1 LKIAFR
7 SFPDGFAEISCETK
21 TLSERTCFIAHD
33 FDQTMLPARDEQ
45 LAIQAKLNMLLGAE
59 IYDALFLGFECGVI
73 FEDVVH
79 VYVPG
84 ADAAVAIGI
93 AYPQHVARAVASVMK
108 LPIRDVH
115 VLPRNYSDV

>member
-1 LKIAFR
+1 
-7 SFPDGFAEISCETK
+7 
-21 TLSERTCFIAHD
+21 
-33 FDQTMLPARDEQ
+33 MLPARDEQ
-45 LAIQAKLNMLLGAE
+45 LAIQAKLNMLLGAD

-79 VYVPG
+79 VYVPD

-93 AYPQHVARAVASVMK
+93 AYPQQVALAVASVMK

-115 VLPRNYSDV
+115 VLPHNYSDV